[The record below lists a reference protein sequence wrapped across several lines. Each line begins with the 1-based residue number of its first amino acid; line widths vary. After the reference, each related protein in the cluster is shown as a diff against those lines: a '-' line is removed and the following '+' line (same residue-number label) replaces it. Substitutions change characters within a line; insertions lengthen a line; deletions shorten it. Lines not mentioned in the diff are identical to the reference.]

1 MRQVDFDALRENMI
15 QEHLIARGIHDEQ
28 VIAAFR
34 AVPRHAFVPEE
45 QRHLSY
51 EDHPL
56 LIGENQ
62 TISQPYIV
70 AYMLECLRLKGSE
83 RVLEIGTGSGYLTAL
98 LARLGR
104 EIFTVERHESLL
116 REAQKVLIGLGIEN
130 VRYFLGDG
138 TLGVPSFAPYQAE
151 IVSAAAPK
159 LPPTLVQ
166 QLDEGGRLVIPIK
179 TPNKPREQMLW
190 RISRRNNKPIFEK
203 LMAVAFVPLIG
214 TYGYTSEE

>member
-1 MRQVDFDALRENMI
+1 M
-15 QEHLIARGIHDEQ
+15 
-28 VIAAFR
+28 
-34 AVPRHAFVPEE
+34 PEE

-56 LIGENQ
+56 LIGQNQ

-70 AYMLECLRLKGSE
+70 AYMLECLGLKGSE

-98 LARLGR
+98 LARLGH

-116 REAQKVLIGLGIEN
+116 REAQKVLVDLGIEN

-214 TYGYTSEE
+214 AYGYTSEE

>member
-56 LIGENQ
+56 LIGQNQ

-70 AYMLECLRLKGSE
+70 AYMLECLGLKGSE

-98 LARLGR
+98 LARLGH

-116 REAQKVLIGLGIEN
+116 REAQKVLVDLGIEN

-214 TYGYTSEE
+214 AYGYTSEE